1 MDISQEPFCAMEKC
15 RTLIPGHTFR
25 ASLRSRNAH
34 GHCTRANFCGN
45 LQEKCRTLIPGPA
58 FCTSLRSRNADGH
71 FRRAIFWKFRG
82 KMPEPQ
88 LIEHQALTETVRT
101 PSVWPHCLGKKR
113 TCLVSRHEGRQGWIV
128 SQHLSPSICPCI

>member
-1 MDISQEPFCAMEKC
+1 MDMSQEPFCAMEKC

-25 ASLRSRNAH
+25 A
-34 GHCTRANFCGN
+34 
-45 LQEKCRTLIPGPA
+45 
-58 FCTSLRSRNADGH
+58 SLRSRNADGH

-128 SQHLSPSICPCI
+128 SQHLSPSICMSLHGIQSNISDKTFSFISNIPLLFVARWPFQTI